1 MFKAPFNLV
10 PTVLFCTISPNKALY
25 SDLVSFL
32 KIYALFISTLKSSTI
47 FFPLK
52 KKKQTLGWF
61 VFKVV
66 FLFMPIKILY
76 VMKA

>member
-52 KKKQTLGWF
+52 KKSLGWF
-61 VFKVV
+61 VFKVF

-76 VMKA
+76 VMKT